1 VKNKKDNLKD
11 FSMHILHTE
20 ASQGWGGQEMRILKE
35 AEGMRSRGHTVIFAI
50 MKGGALIDRAK
61 AAGFIVYPL
70 NFKKIAWIFCLLSLI
85 QIVHRHKIDL
95 INTHSSLD
103 GWIGGIAG
111 RISRRKVVRTR
122 HLSTPIKPGINSRIL
137 YGKLADFVVT
147 TCEAVVPLI
156 AAQSGKPRHL
166 LRSIPTGVDPQKIT
180 VDQENHFRKNLGVK
194 DTDFLIGTACV
205 MRSWKG
211 INVLLDAA
219 KRLRDVPD
227 LRWVIIGGGHAEIH
241 HQRAKELKLEGI
253 VYFTGH
259 LDTPYTA
266 MKALD
271 CFTLLSTA
279 HEGVSQAIL
288 QAAYL
293 KKPLIATPTGG
304 LGEVCIPDKT
314 GIQVPVFDSEA
325 VANAVIFLKE
335 NPILRKK
342 FGDEAHQLVL
352 ERFTL
357 NKTLEQMEEVYEM
370 RS

>member
-1 VKNKKDNLKD
+1 MDG
-11 FSMHILHTE
+11 MHILHTE

-35 AEGMRSRGHTVIFAI
+35 AEGMRLRGHTVIFAA

-61 AAGFIVYPL
+61 ASGFTVYSL
-70 NFKKIAWIFCLLSLI
+70 NFRKIAWIFCLFSLI
-85 QIVHRHKIDL
+85 HIVCRHKIDL

-111 RISRRKVVRTR
+111 RISQRKVVRTR
-122 HLSTPIKPGINSRIL
+122 HLSTPIRPGMNSRIL
-137 YGKLADFVVT
+137 YGRLADFVVT

-156 AAQSGKPRHL
+156 AEQSGKSRHL
-166 LRSIPTGVDPQKIT
+166 LRSIPTGVDPTKIT
-180 VDQENHFRKNLGVK
+180 VDPQNNFRETLGVREA
-194 DTDFLIGTACV
+194 DFLIGTACV

-219 KRLRDVPD
+219 NMLRDVPD

-241 HQRAKELKLEGI
+241 HKRAKELKLEGI

-259 LDTPYTA
+259 LDSPYTA
-266 MKALD
+266 MAALD
-271 CFTLLSTA
+271 CFTLLSSA

-293 KKPLIATPTGG
+293 KKPLIATQTGG

-314 GIQVPVFDSEA
+314 GIRVPVFDSGA
-325 VANAVIFLKE
+325 VAKAVIHLKE
-335 NPILRKK
+335 NPILRRK

-357 NKTLEQMEEVYEM
+357 NKTLEQMEEIYGKEL
-370 RS
+370 SISKL